1 MSNAETRSHHYP
13 FAPRRPHL
21 VTRIDGHRMIIDAR
35 SAREASDIARQN
47 GHDVVASRRIIN
59 A

>member
-1 MSNAETRSHHYP
+1 MNNPESRSHH
-13 FAPRRPHL
+13 FAPVRPHL
-21 VTRIDGHRMIIDAR
+21 VTRIDGHRLIIDAR